1 MNTKFWLIKLLFSQQ
16 NLKAPECF
24 DTFAAILSP
33 FTFTILPKM
42 TLSEF
47 FDYLGSNPIVIL
59 AYFIGIPLTA
69 LLAGVM
75 GRGEGNMSPWK
86 YLYATLIYLVCVPG
100 IFAVALS
107 VYFFLFE
114 RGNIMN
120 ANVLVQILPI
130 ISMVF
135 TLAIIRRNATF
146 ELIPGFGKLSSLMT
160 MIGSVFVLMYLLD
173 RIHLIAWVNVP
184 VQYLIL
190 IVAGL
195 LIAFRYGFKSLV
207 S

>member
-1 MNTKFWLIKLLFSQQ
+1 MLRYF
-16 NLKAPECF
+16 CGY
-24 DTFAAILSP
+24 
-33 FTFTILPKM
+33 TFTVHSPSFQKM

-47 FDYLGSNPIVIL
+47 FDYLGSNPFVVL

-75 GRGEGNMSPWK
+75 GRGEGNESPWK
-86 YLYATLIYLVCVPG
+86 YLYSTLIYLVCVPG

-130 ISMVF
+130 LSMVL
-135 TLAIIRRNATF
+135 TLAIIRRNASF
-146 ELIPGFGKLSSLMT
+146 EFIPGFGKLSSLMT

-184 VQYLIL
+184 VQYLLL

>member
-1 MNTKFWLIKLLFSQQ
+1 
-16 NLKAPECF
+16 
-24 DTFAAILSP
+24 
-33 FTFTILPKM
+33 M

-47 FDYLGSNPIVIL
+47 FDYLGSHPFVML
-59 AYFIGIPLTA
+59 AYFIGIPFTA

-75 GRGEGNMSPWK
+75 GRGEGNQSPWK
-86 YLYATLIYLVCVPG
+86 YLYSALIYMVCVPG

-114 RGNIMN
+114 RGSLMN
-120 ANVLVQILPI
+120 ANVFIQILPI
-130 ISMVF
+130 LSMVL
-135 TLAIIRRNATF
+135 TLAIVRRNATF
-146 ELIPGFGKLSSLMT
+146 DLIPGFGKLSSLML

-173 RIHLIAWVNVP
+173 RIRLVAWVDVP

-195 LIAFRYGFKSLV
+195 LIAFRYGFKSMI

>member
-1 MNTKFWLIKLLFSQQ
+1 MIDSRLSQR
-16 NLKAPECF
+16 KYCF
-24 DTFAAILSP
+24 FTSSP
-33 FTFTILPKM
+33 PFHHSPLTTHHSQKM
-42 TLSEF
+42 TLREF
-47 FDYLGSNPIVIL
+47 FDYLSQQPFVVL

-75 GRGEGNMSPWK
+75 GRGEGNQSPWK
-86 YLYATLIYLVCVPG
+86 YLYAVLIYLVCVPG

-114 RGNIMN
+114 RGSIMD
-120 ANVLVQILPI
+120 ANVFVHFLPI
-130 ISMVF
+130 LSMVF

-146 ELIPGFGKLSSLMT
+146 ELIPGFGKLSSLMM
-160 MIGSVFVLMYLLD
+160 MIGSVFILMYLLD
-173 RIHLIAWVNVP
+173 RIHLVAWVNVP

-195 LIAFRYGFKSLV
+195 LVAFRYGFKSLV